1 MVYIVVY
8 LDSILQVFGTNSKA
22 ENFIR
27 TIAPYDR
34 GSYTIVE
41 RRVR

>member
-8 LDSILQVFGTNSKA
+8 IDSILQVFDSNDKA
-22 ENFIR
+22 ESFIKQ
-27 TIAPYDR
+27 IAPYDR
-34 GSYTIVE
+34 GSYTIIE